1 MLHLIV
7 YCNIVFYDG
16 KQIEVRYIMSL
27 KDVFKENVKYYRK
40 QLKLTQE
47 SLAKL
52 SGVSTNY
59 IGEIERTGRKAT
71 LETIEKV
78 ANGLNIDPSLLLVSR
93 KKIMS
98 RSNIK

>member
-27 KDVFKENVKYYRK
+27 KDVFKENVKYYRN

-93 KKIMS
+93 KKD
-98 RSNIK
+98 NGQK

>member
-1 MLHLIV
+1 
-7 YCNIVFYDG
+7 
-16 KQIEVRYIMSL
+16 MSL

-78 ANGLNIDPSLLLVSR
+78 ANGLNIDPSLLLVTR
-93 KKIMS
+93 KKD
-98 RSNIK
+98 NEQK

>member
-1 MLHLIV
+1 MVL
-7 YCNIVFYDG
+7 YDG
-16 KQIEVRYIMSL
+16 KQIEVRYIMIL

-93 KKIMS
+93 KKD
-98 RSNIK
+98 NEQK

>member
-1 MLHLIV
+1 MIL
-7 YCNIVFYDG
+7 YDG

-93 KKIMS
+93 KKD
-98 RSNIK
+98 NEQK

>member
-78 ANGLNIDPSLLLVSR
+78 ANGLNIDPSLLLVFR
-93 KKIMS
+93 KKD
-98 RSNIK
+98 NEQK

>member
-16 KQIEVRYIMSL
+16 KQIEFRYIMSL

-93 KKIMS
+93 KKD
-98 RSNIK
+98 NGQK

>member
-78 ANGLNIDPSLLLVSR
+78 ADGLNIDPSLLLVSR
-93 KKIMS
+93 KKD
-98 RSNIK
+98 NEQK

>member
-27 KDVFKENVKYYRK
+27 KDVLKENVKYYRK

-93 KKIMS
+93 KKD
-98 RSNIK
+98 NGQK

>member
-7 YCNIVFYDG
+7 YYNIVFYDG

-93 KKIMS
+93 KKD
-98 RSNIK
+98 NEQK

>member
-16 KQIEVRYIMSL
+16 KQIEVRYTMSL

-93 KKIMS
+93 KKD
-98 RSNIK
+98 NEQK

>member
-1 MLHLIV
+1 MVL
-7 YCNIVFYDG
+7 YDG

-40 QLKLTQE
+40 HLKLTQE
-47 SLAKL
+47 SLAQL

-93 KKIMS
+93 KKD
-98 RSNIK
+98 NEQK

>member
-1 MLHLIV
+1 MVL
-7 YCNIVFYDG
+7 FDG

-93 KKIMS
+93 KKD
-98 RSNIK
+98 NEQK

>member
-1 MLHLIV
+1 MVL
-7 YCNIVFYDG
+7 YDG
-16 KQIEVRYIMSL
+16 KQIEVRYIMNL

-93 KKIMS
+93 KKD
-98 RSNIK
+98 NEQK

>member
-1 MLHLIV
+1 MVL
-7 YCNIVFYDG
+7 YDG

-52 SGVSTNY
+52 SGLSTNY

-93 KKIMS
+93 KKD
-98 RSNIK
+98 NEQK

>member
-1 MLHLIV
+1 MVL
-7 YCNIVFYDG
+7 YDV

-93 KKIMS
+93 KKD
-98 RSNIK
+98 NEQK